1 MKTVARGAL
10 SLPQLS
16 ERPGAAGLAEGPARG
31 STSARSERAPGRG
44 RFSRGVLRRRTEE
57 ALRSPPP
64 DYLHYLLRCQAINGK
79 RGRKAKPPVA
89 SSCRLSPSR
98 PPHPRSGSRRTTR
111 SEGRVSVAGGRGQP
125 PPPPPAPKRVLSALE
140 ITEAIGEPLR
150 EGKRE
155 PPGQRFPFYRAR
167 HLPPGSPGH
176 VSQPFYSAL
185 TQKHDLRLCA
195 CGGKRNTATP
205 GLKRPRNACPQ
216 NH

>member
-1 MKTVARGAL
+1 MKGNNRSLKNSSAFCAILKTVARGAL

-125 PPPPPAPKRVLSALE
+125 PPPPPPRS
-140 ITEAIGEPLR
+140 GFCPR
-150 EGKRE
+150 SR
-155 PPGQRFPFYRAR
+155 
-167 HLPPGSPGH
+167 S
-176 VSQPFYSAL
+176 
-185 TQKHDLRLCA
+185 
-195 CGGKRNTATP
+195 
-205 GLKRPRNACPQ
+205 LKRSGNRFVRGSGSRPVNASPFIGLGTFLLAAPAMLVSHFTQ
-216 NH
+216 L